1 MISDVDMVA
10 ARDDWNVSGLDPVV
24 VRHGLLSL
32 PDRAA
37 AVCCAFHF
45 AFLGYVWML
54 QAFNKCR
61 ICVDFSFCRFRGIQR
76 INTPLSDPANVL
88 EAVPLT
94 CRKTVMKLVQDA
106 IALASACTETDDAA
120 RWGGAGR
127 RKNCTTQADDGEL
140 EVDSPFMEAGMDSL
154 GLTGW
159 IFTLPVV
166 RFLNRF
172 VPADATLVGKVFPAS
187 L

>member
-120 RWGGAGR
+120 RWGGQG
-127 RKNCTTQADDGEL
+127 GEKIARPRQMM
-140 EVDSPFMEAGMDSL
+140 VNWK
-154 GLTGW
+154 W
-159 IFTLPVV
+159 IAHSWKLVWIA
-166 RFLNRF
+166 L
-172 VPADATLVGKVFPAS
+172 ALLVGFS
-187 L
+187 HCR